1 MPRSLT
7 PLRYPGGKTKLYSTV
22 LDLIQRNKVVN
33 GTYIE
38 PFAGGAGV
46 AIRLLLDGIVT
57 DIVLNDFDYAIFAI
71 WKTITEHTDELCNFI
86 DSVPLT
92 TSEWLRQRTIYANQN
107 DYSLIEVGQAS
118 FFLNRTN
125 VSGVLTGGV
134 IGGLSQKGSYK
145 IDARFNRENLIRMI
159 KAIAEHKEH
168 IHIYNW
174 NAADFILH
182 IIPNFDNVFVYFD
195 PPYVKKGPG
204 LYRNS
209 FSEEDH
215 KSLSEIITA
224 SQFKWIVTYDK
235 CELIERLYNNFNR
248 EELSINYSAG
258 QTKSGKEV
266 IIYGD
271 NVKYEGMR
279 NHVGNEF
286 TLKLI

>member
-1 MPRSLT
+1 MPKSLT
-7 PLRYPGGKTKLYSTV
+7 PLRYPGGKTKLYNTV
-22 LDLIQRNKVVN
+22 LDLIERNDVLN

-38 PFAGGAGV
+38 PFAGGAGI
-46 AIRLLLDGIVT
+46 AIRLLLDGKVS

-86 DSVPLT
+86 ETVPLT
-92 TSEWLRQRTIYANQN
+92 TTEWLRQRTIYSNQN
-107 DYSLIEVGQAS
+107 DYSLLEVGQAS

-134 IGGLSQKGSYK
+134 IGGLSQEGSYK
-145 IDARFNRENLIRMI
+145 IDARFNRKNLINMI
-159 KAIAEHKEH
+159 QMIAQHKEH

-195 PPYVKKGPG
+195 PPYVKKGPS

-209 FSEEDH
+209 FSKEDH
-215 KSLSEIITA
+215 QALSEIITA

-235 CELIERLYNNFNR
+235 CDLIEKLYSNFNR
-248 EELSINYSAG
+248 KVLSINYSAG
-258 QTKSGKEV
+258 QTKSGNEI
-266 IIYGD
+266 IIYGHSVLCEEIID
-271 NVKYEGMR
+271 
-279 NHVGNEF
+279 HVNGASS
-286 TLKLI
+286 